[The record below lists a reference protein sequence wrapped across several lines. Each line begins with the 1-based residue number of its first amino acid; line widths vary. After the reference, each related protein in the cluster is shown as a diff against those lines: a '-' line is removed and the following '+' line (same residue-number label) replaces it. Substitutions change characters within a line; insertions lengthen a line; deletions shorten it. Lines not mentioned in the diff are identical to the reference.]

1 VSDLDTTSVR
11 RVIPDPD
18 ETVDRARMAVARRAV
33 DAAECRELLDKLGL
47 LPERIDGQVRT

>member
-1 VSDLDTTSVR
+1 MSDLDTTSVR
-11 RVIPDPD
+11 RVTPDPD

-47 LPERIDGQVRT
+47 LPEQIDGQVRA